1 MYRDAP
7 LTGAACYKHAAA
19 PMAAQCERCG
29 RALCDP
35 CIVYDLSSPHC
46 IDCARTARRR
56 RSIAAAAKIGGVL
69 AALAG
74 GVAFVMTRPH
84 PFDYGADGPH
94 IVQLHN
100 RVERERC
107 DRRATLDYD
116 EALLA
121 AGDQRGALADV
132 AAYTAKCGDWFR
144 LRWVTYSAHESLGE
158 HAAAV
163 DDATKLME
171 HDSMDH
177 DYPWWRALAY
187 EEMGRADD
195 AIRDYRHAL
204 TIEPGLDRI
213 PFNLSNLLERKGL
226 YCEAREPVLQF
237 VRFHPEFEHAPNI
250 GDRLTRLR
258 IVGHCPTDP
267 PPPSAQPSPSAQP

>member
-1 MYRDAP
+1 MTSAPYFLVRISRGWEGRPMYRDAP

-29 RALCDP
+29 RALCNP

-74 GVAFVMTRPH
+74 GVAFVVTRPH

-132 AAYTAKCGDWFR
+132 AAYTAKC
-144 LRWVTYSAHESLGE
+144 
-158 HAAAV
+158 
-163 DDATKLME
+163 
-171 HDSMDH
+171 
-177 DYPWWRALAY
+177 
-187 EEMGRADD
+187 
-195 AIRDYRHAL
+195 
-204 TIEPGLDRI
+204 
-213 PFNLSNLLERKGL
+213 
-226 YCEAREPVLQF
+226 
-237 VRFHPEFEHAPNI
+237 
-250 GDRLTRLR
+250 
-258 IVGHCPTDP
+258 
-267 PPPSAQPSPSAQP
+267 